1 MKAHTLVIPP
11 RFKYDPSA
19 LLPLLVS
26 PSSPPSPGLNGP
38 LRKPIISS
46 QGRFTKSFSSWP
58 WPNMQSEAAP
68 ELSDSLS
75 CFAPRLLVEVDLP
88 RSQEPP
94 PPPGPASASHQE
106 GVSPQQAQDL
116 ALFWP
121 PAPAALF
128 HLEHRGERAKA
139 GKSLACAMLFP
150 WEVDQPTDNP
160 FPAVCSPSPATE
172 VSRVEG
178 SLVQENWDLAPP
190 VQQVG

>member
-75 CFAPRLLVEVDLP
+75 CFAPLPPAGGGRPPPIPGAATSP
-88 RSQEPP
+88 RSSQRLPPGGSEPSASPRFGPLLASGPGCPIPPRAPRGEGKSGQILGLLCYSPGRSISQPITPFLSFVAPP
-94 PPPGPASASHQE
+94 PP
-106 GVSPQQAQDL
+106 
-116 ALFWP
+116 
-121 PAPAALF
+121 
-128 HLEHRGERAKA
+128 RK
-139 GKSLACAMLFP
+139 
-150 WEVDQPTDNP
+150 
-160 FPAVCSPSPATE
+160 
-172 VSRVEG
+172 
-178 SLVQENWDLAPP
+178 
-190 VQQVG
+190 